1 MILESTHRMG
11 ILNSL
16 LGAVG
21 LASAGQAR
29 TLLKRVDAADQRTT
43 ELKRAVADAREETA
57 RWKAKAGELT
67 ERVGKAEQAAER
79 LPKVERELQQ
89 VKARDDKHV
98 AQLAEVRERMLRAE
112 RAAALSQ
119 EHLTATEAKLD
130 VVEAAIGV
138 LDRRT
143 RRPL

>member
-1 MILESTHRMG
+1 MG
-11 ILNSL
+11 LLNSL
-16 LGAVG
+16 LGAIG

-29 TLLKRVDAADQRTT
+29 TLMNRVDAADQRTA
-43 ELKRAVADAREETA
+43 ELKRAVADAREEA
-57 RWKAKAGELT
+57 SRWKAKAGELT

-79 LPKVERELQQ
+79 LPRVERELQQ

-98 AQLAEVRERMLRAE
+98 AQLAEGRERMLRAE
-112 RAAALSQ
+112 KAAALSQ

-130 VVEAAIGV
+130 VVEAAIGI

-143 RRPL
+143 RKPL

>member
-1 MILESTHRMG
+1 MG
-11 ILNSL
+11 LLHSL

-21 LASAGQAR
+21 LATAGRAR
-29 TLLKRVDAADQRTT
+29 TLTKRVEAADHRTS
-43 ELKRAVADAREETA
+43 ELKRAVADARQETA
-57 RWKAKAGELT
+57 RWKARASELT
-67 ERVGKAEQAAER
+67 DRVGNAERAAER

-89 VKARDDKHV
+89 VRARDEKHV

-112 RAAALSQ
+112 KAAALSQ

-130 VVEAAIGV
+130 VIEAAINV

>member
-1 MILESTHRMG
+1 MG
-11 ILNSL
+11 LLHSL

-29 TLLKRVDAADQRTT
+29 TLMKRVEAGDKRAA
-43 ELKRAVADAREETA
+43 ELKRAVADAREETS

-67 ERVGKAEQAAER
+67 ERVGQAEQAAER

-89 VKARDDKHV
+89 WKARDEKHV
-98 AQLAEVRERMLRAE
+98 AQLAEVRDRMVRAE
-112 RAAALSQ
+112 HAATLSQ
-119 EHLTATEAKLD
+119 EHLTATETKLD
-130 VVEAAIGV
+130 VIEAAVNV

-143 RRPL
+143 RKPL

>member
-1 MILESTHRMG
+1 MG
-11 ILNSL
+11 LLHSL

-29 TLLKRVDAADQRTT
+29 TLIKRVEAADKRAA
-43 ELKRAVADAREETA
+43 EFKRAVADAREETA

-67 ERVGKAEQAAER
+67 ERAGKAERAAER

-89 VKARDDKHV
+89 WKARDEKHV
-98 AQLAEVRERMLRAE
+98 AQLAEVRDRMVRAE
-112 RAAALSQ
+112 HAATLSQ
-119 EHLTATEAKLD
+119 EHLTATETKLD
-130 VVEAAIGV
+130 VIEAAVNV

-143 RRPL
+143 RTPL

>member
-1 MILESTHRMG
+1 MG
-11 ILNSL
+11 LLHSL

-29 TLLKRVDAADQRTT
+29 TLMKRVDAADQRTA

-57 RWKAKAGELT
+57 RWKAKARELT
-67 ERVGKAEQAAER
+67 ERVGKAEEAAKH

-89 VKARDDKHV
+89 VRARDDKHV

-112 RAAALSQ
+112 KAAALSQ

-143 RRPL
+143 RKPL